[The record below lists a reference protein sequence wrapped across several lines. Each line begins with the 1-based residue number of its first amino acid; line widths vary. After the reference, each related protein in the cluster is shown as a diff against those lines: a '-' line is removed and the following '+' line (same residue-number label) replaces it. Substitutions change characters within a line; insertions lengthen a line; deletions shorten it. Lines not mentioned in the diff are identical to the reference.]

1 MNRME
6 DMAKILISEEELDK
20 ISTRVAKEISRDYAG
35 KKLLLVGI
43 LKGAILFMADLMK
56 KLDIPAQIDFMKVS
70 SYGAG
75 TVSSG
80 QIKITLDLN
89 RPDIAET
96 DILIIEDI
104 VDSGRTLN
112 TLTALLRER
121 GAKSV
126 RTCSLLDKPSRREV
140 DFTPDYI
147 GKEIP
152 DEFVI
157 GYGLDYDEDYRTLP
171 FIGVLKPSIYEK

>member
-171 FIGVLKPSIYEK
+171 FVGVLKPSVYEK